1 MFLWE
6 DFIFLAICWIYNT
19 ADREPSR
26 RFLECVGDN
35 FLTQLVKEL
44 TKGNKILD
52 LLFVSRK
59 GLVGDVK
66 VGVCLGHSDHELL
79 DFLILL
85 EGSQQNCH
93 LGLPEGRL

>member
-1 MFLWE
+1 M
-6 DFIFLAICWIYNT
+6 
-19 ADREPSR
+19 
-26 RFLECVGDN
+26 GDN

-93 LGLPEGRL
+93 L